1 MRVIEGETATLTQ
14 VFLRPDG
21 DPMLP
26 LDFSHGPLI
35 TGLDPDG
42 EIIIESNAIP
52 DGAPGTWSTTFAVP
66 VLGLRDEITVTVIW
80 YFEHE
85 DGNDRVVQSITI
97 EPQREHRITDI
108 VVLMDDQEATTFDVV
123 VPWSV
128 RDTDTVAFS
137 LSLNNEVVARYTTT
151 DPDVVLLNRF
161 SARTE
166 YRLPIA
172 GTPARIAPY
181 ALIAIYKAA
190 DKSVAESNK
199 TTTFK
204 VWPVTPQILVAA
216 SMVQDFCDRA
226 RLENVIPELE
236 YTQADLVQYLYRGL
250 ATFNQLP
257 PRATDFTGT
266 NMQGQFLDAWIICAC
281 IQALS
286 AQFLAEGSLAF
297 DFSGQTVSLNMD
309 RSPAIEATL
318 GRLEN
323 QLNTIVMPFKKLI
336 GRAGVISGDGSQ
348 GGRVIDGAQKFGV
361 LGVTNSPTTR
371 MGSASITNQRRIWMQ
386 AHYGIRRG

>member
-1 MRVIEGETATLTQ
+1 MRVIEGETTTLTQ
-14 VFLRPDG
+14 KFIDHDG
-21 DPMLP
+21 EPMLP
-26 LDFSHGPLI
+26 LDWSNGPLI
-35 TGLDPDG
+35 TAIDG
-42 EIIIESNAIP
+42 EGDILIECNAIP
-52 DGAPGTWSTTFAVP
+52 DGSPGTWSATFPVP
-66 VLGLRDEITVTVIW
+66 VLDLRDEITVNVIW

-85 DGNDRVVQSITI
+85 QGNDRVVESLII
-97 EPQREHRITDI
+97 EPQREHRISDI
-108 VVLMDDQEATTFDVV
+108 VILIDDPEGTTFDVV

-128 RDTDTVAFS
+128 RDVDSVAFS
-137 LSLNNEVVARYTTT
+137 LSYNNEVVARYTTN

-166 YRLPIA
+166 YRMPIA
-172 GTPARIAPY
+172 GLPQRIAPY
-181 ALIAIYKAA
+181 ALIATYKAS

-199 TTTFK
+199 TTTYK

-226 RLENVIPELE
+226 RLDNVIPELE
-236 YTQADLVQYLYRGL
+236 YTQSDLILYLYRGL
-250 ATFNQLP
+250 ATFNMLP

-266 NMQGQFLDAWIICAC
+266 NMQGQFLDSWIICAC

-309 RSPAIEATL
+309 RSPAIEATIS
-318 GRLEN
+318 RLEG

-348 GGRVIDGAQKFGV
+348 GGRLIDGAQKFGV

-371 MGSASITNQRRIWMQ
+371 MGSASITNQRRVWMQ